1 MQKELQLLHS
11 QNIEQQKQQL
21 QNDLQQAFK
30 ELTDIQKQLLDDYL
44 VRLQQQGQ
52 EIDDNTLMLV
62 IKQVIS

>member
-1 MQKELQLLHS
+1 LFLVPRH
-11 QNIEQQKQQL
+11 QQKQQL